1 MGSSTSK
8 PETKVFTPDTPIDF
22 SATFLSQLE
31 TSPES
36 DFSRAQYTEKYIQ
49 DRVAVELARL
59 EKETIKNFKNTTE
72 KALLKADKEDTKLSV
87 AAANEKITNLTDL
100 LKKNAV
106 LAQVVIPPTVQ
117 EARESVVKCLKDN
130 QGRSLNCWDEVETF
144 KQLVKEL

>member
-72 KALLKADKEDTKLSV
+72 KALLKEDKEDTKLSV